1 MIRPAVAVAPLCVCI
16 NGMRAFGQ
24 STSEPTHSRLQM
36 IRSKFIPV
44 ILAVLPLAGA
54 TQDVFAQQPSTANIS
69 VPTGKKRLVGFFTNL
84 NPDCSTAGEI
94 DARVTKQ
101 PENGTVEVE
110 TGTGFANYAD
120 NNQRHACNLK
130 PSPGMRVTYT
140 SKESFIG
147 SDTFEV
153 EFLSGISDVVWK
165 YAVTVK

>member
-1 MIRPAVAVAPLCVCI
+1 M
-16 NGMRAFGQ
+16 M
-24 STSEPTHSRLQM
+24 
-36 IRSKFIPV
+36 RSKFIPV
-44 ILAVLPLAGA
+44 ILAALSLAWA
-54 TQDVFAQQPSTANIS
+54 SQDVFAQQPSTANIS
-69 VPTGKKRLVGFFTNL
+69 VPTGKKRLVGFFTSL

-94 DARVTKQ
+94 DARVIRQ

>member
-1 MIRPAVAVAPLCVCI
+1 MI
-16 NGMRAFGQ
+16 G
-24 STSEPTHSRLQM
+24 
-36 IRSKFIPV
+36 SKFISV
-44 ILAVLPLAGA
+44 ILAVLPVAA
-54 TQDVFAQQPSTANIS
+54 VSQDVFGQQVSTANIF

-84 NPDCSTAGEI
+84 NPDCSIAGEI

-130 PSPGMRVTYT
+130 SSSGMRVTYT

-147 SDTFEV
+147 GDTFEV

>member
-1 MIRPAVAVAPLCVCI
+1 
-16 NGMRAFGQ
+16 
-24 STSEPTHSRLQM
+24 M
-36 IRSKFIPV
+36 IRSKFISV
-44 ILAVLPLAGA
+44 IVAVLPLAGA
-54 TQDVFAQQPSTANIS
+54 SQDVFAQQPSTADIS
-69 VPTGKKRLVGFFTNL
+69 PIVPTGKKRLVGFFANL
-84 NPDCSTAGEI
+84 NPDCSKAAEI

-101 PENGTVEVE
+101 PENGSVEVE

-120 NNQRHACNLK
+120 TNQRHARNLK

-165 YAVTVK
+165 CAVTVK